1 MKCLSYNDIIEVVD
15 ELFDSLCSRYE
26 DDLNKSIRESAFVF
40 YSVQKMYGKYHK
52 VIFIRG

>member
-40 YSVQKMYGKYHK
+40 YSVQIMYGKYHK